1 MRPFRK
7 GGTARSLALAQ
18 RPPFDPHE
26 MHGQSPGPP
35 SVLECAFERRFA
47 GGPVI
52 RAAFALPTQ
61 APEVTVLFGPSGSGK
76 TTVLRCLA
84 GLDRP
89 DEGFIRMDGEAWCEV
104 ASGRHLPPQ
113 DRSLGFVFQDG
124 ALFPHLSATGN
135 LAYPLSGVPSSER
148 HRRVQEMVD
157 LLGLGGLER
166 RRPGELSGGQRQR
179 VALGR
184 ALIRR
189 PRLVLMDEPLTALDR
204 PAREALR
211 QDLRRVFR
219 EMAIPVL
226 LVTHDRDE
234 AILLGDRML
243 MMQDGE
249 IQQEGPPAEVF
260 TRPRTPALAEAL
272 GIGTVVK
279 ARVLGSEGGL
289 VRLMAGTAEL
299 LAPDPG
305 TGYPLGEWVH
315 ACIRGEGVAVERDVH
330 PDSSPRNRLRATITG
345 MEPKGPLVRLHLDC
359 GFPLEALVTT
369 WACEDLALKQGDS
382 VLAMIKAT
390 AIHLIPVM

>member
-1 MRPFRK
+1 MSR
-7 GGTARSLALAQ
+7 LL
-18 RPPFDPHE
+18 D
-26 MHGQSPGPP
+26 
-35 SVLECAFERRFA
+35 CAFERRFEN
-47 GGPVI
+47 GPLI
-52 RAAFALPTQ
+52 RAVFALPTDE
-61 APEVTVLFGPSGSGK
+61 PNVTVLFGPSGSGK
-76 TTVLRCLA
+76 TTLLRCLA
-84 GLDRP
+84 GLERP
-89 DEGFIRMDGEAWCEV
+89 DKGFIRMDGEAWCETS
-104 ASGRHLPPQ
+104 SGLHLPPQ
-113 DRSLGFVFQDG
+113 KRSLGFVFQDG
-124 ALFPHLSATGN
+124 ALFPHLSAAGN
-135 LAYPLSGVPSSER
+135 LAYPLHGIPRAER
-148 HRRVQEMVD
+148 LGCVQAMVE
-157 LLGLGGLER
+157 LLGLDGLEHR
-166 RRPGELSGGQRQR
+166 KPGELSGGQRQR

-204 PAREALR
+204 PARDALR
-211 QDLRRVFR
+211 HDLRRVFR

-249 IQQEGPPAEVF
+249 IQQDGPPAEVF

-289 VRLMAGTAEL
+289 VRLLAGTAEL

-305 TGYPLGEWVH
+305 SGYPLGEWVH
-315 ACIRGEGVAVERDVH
+315 ACIRGEGVAVEKDVNAH
-330 PDSSPRNRLRATITG
+330 ADSSPRNRVRATITG
-345 MEPKGPLVRLHLDC
+345 MERTGPLVRLHLDC

-369 WACEDLALKQGDS
+369 WACEDLALKAGDS

>member
-1 MRPFRK
+1 MSGR
-7 GGTARSLALAQ
+7 
-18 RPPFDPHE
+18 
-26 MHGQSPGPP
+26 
-35 SVLECAFERRFA
+35 LECAFERRFA
-47 GGPVI
+47 NGPVI
-52 RAAFALPTQ
+52 RAAFALSTD
-61 APEVTVLFGPSGSGK
+61 ESNVTVLFGPSGSGK

-84 GLDRP
+84 GLEQP
-89 DEGFIRMDGEAWCEV
+89 DEGFIRMDDEAWCDA
-104 ASGRHLPPQ
+104 ASGFHLPTQ
-113 DRSLGFVFQDG
+113 KRSLGFVFQDG
-124 ALFPHLSATGN
+124 ALFPHLSAAGN
-135 LAYPLSGVPSSER
+135 LAYPLTGIPHSER
-148 HRRVQEMVD
+148 HHRVWSMVE
-157 LLGLGGLER
+157 LLGLEGLEHR
-166 RRPGELSGGQRQR
+166 HPGELSGGQRQR

-204 PAREALR
+204 PARDALR

-249 IQQEGPPAEVF
+249 IQQDGPPEEVF

-289 VRLMAGTAEL
+289 VRLLAGTAEL
-299 LAPDPG
+299 LAPHDG
-305 TGYPLGEWVH
+305 PLGEWVH
-315 ACIRGEGVAVERDVH
+315 ACIRGEGVVVERVIEWDVH
-330 PDSSPRNRLRATITG
+330 ADSSPRNRLRATITG

-369 WACEDLALKQGDS
+369 WACEDLALKLGDQ

>member
-1 MRPFRK
+1 MSRGMQCDF
-7 GGTARSLALAQ
+7 
-18 RPPFDPHE
+18 
-26 MHGQSPGPP
+26 
-35 SVLECAFERRFA
+35 VRRFA
-47 GGPVI
+47 EGPSI
-52 RAAFALPTQ
+52 RAAFSLPTE
-61 APEVTVLFGPSGSGK
+61 AASVTVLFGPSGSGK

-89 DEGFIRMDGEAWCEV
+89 DQGFLRMEGEVWCDA
-104 ASGRHLPPQ
+104 ASELHLPPQ
-113 DRSLGFVFQDG
+113 KRSLGFVFQDG
-124 ALFPHLSATGN
+124 ALFPHLSAAGN
-135 LAYPLSGVPSSER
+135 LAYPLTGLPQAER
-148 HRRVQEMVD
+148 HRLVQAMVE

-166 RRPGELSGGQRQR
+166 RRPGELSGGQQQR

-211 QDLRRVFR
+211 NDLSRVFR
-219 EMAIPVL
+219 ELAIPVL

-234 AILLGDRML
+234 ALQLGDRML

-249 IQQEGPPAEVF
+249 IQQDGPPAEVF

-289 VRLMAGTAEL
+289 VRLLAGTAEL
-299 LAPDPG
+299 LAPHEG
-305 TGYPLGEWVH
+305 PLGEWVH
-315 ACIRGEGVAVERDVH
+315 ACIRGEGVAVERELDAH
-330 PDSSPRNRLRATITG
+330 ADASPRNRLRATITG
-345 MEPKGPLVRLHLDC
+345 LEPKGPLVRLHLDC

-369 WACEDLALKQGDS
+369 WACEDLALKAGDT

>member
-1 MRPFRK
+1 MSR
-7 GGTARSLALAQ
+7 LL
-18 RPPFDPHE
+18 D
-26 MHGQSPGPP
+26 
-35 SVLECAFERRFA
+35 CAFERRFA
-47 GGPVI
+47 NGPLI
-52 RAAFALPTQ
+52 RAVFALPTDE
-61 APEVTVLFGPSGSGK
+61 PNVTVLFGPSGSGK

-84 GLDRP
+84 GLERP
-89 DEGFIRMDGEAWCEV
+89 DKGFIRMDGEAWCDTTSEL
-104 ASGRHLPPQ
+104 HLPPQ
-113 DRSLGFVFQDG
+113 KRSLGFVFQDG
-124 ALFPHLSATGN
+124 ALFPHLSAAGN
-135 LAYPLSGVPSSER
+135 LAYPLAGIPRAER
-148 HRRVQEMVD
+148 LGRVQAMAE
-157 LLGLGGLER
+157 LLGLDGLEH

-204 PAREALR
+204 PARDALR
-211 QDLRRVFR
+211 NDLRRVFR
-219 EMAIPVL
+219 EMTIPVL

-243 MMQDGE
+243 MLQDGE
-249 IQQEGPPAEVF
+249 IQQDGPSAEVF

-279 ARVLGSEGGL
+279 ARVLGHEVGL

-299 LAPDPG
+299 LAPHEG
-305 TGYPLGEWVH
+305 PLGEWVH
-315 ACIRGEGVAVERDVH
+315 ACIRGEGVVVERVVERDVH
-330 PDSSPRNRLRATITG
+330 ADSSPRNRLRARIIG
-345 MEPKGPLVRLHLDC
+345 MERIGPLVRLHLDC

-369 WACEDLALKQGDS
+369 WACEDLGLKAGDN

>member
-1 MRPFRK
+1 MSR
-7 GGTARSLALAQ
+7 LL
-18 RPPFDPHE
+18 D
-26 MHGQSPGPP
+26 
-35 SVLECAFERRFA
+35 CAFERRFA
-47 GGPVI
+47 NGPVI
-52 RAAFALPTQ
+52 KAAFALSADEPN
-61 APEVTVLFGPSGSGK
+61 VTVLFGPSGSGK

-84 GLDRP
+84 GLERP
-89 DEGFIRMDGEAWCEV
+89 DKGFIRMDGDAWCD
-104 ASGRHLPPQ
+104 ADSGIHLPPQ
-113 DRSLGFVFQDG
+113 KRALGFVFQDG
-124 ALFPHLSATGN
+124 ALFPHLSAAGN
-135 LAYPLSGVPSSER
+135 LAYPLHGIPRAER
-148 HRRVQEMVD
+148 LSRVQAMAE
-157 LLGLGGLER
+157 LLGLGGLED

-204 PAREALR
+204 PARDALR

-249 IQQEGPPAEVF
+249 IQQDGPPAEVF

-289 VRLMAGTAEL
+289 LRLLAGTAEL

-315 ACIRGEGVAVERDVH
+315 ACIRGEGVAVEKDVH
-330 PDSSPRNRLRATITG
+330 ADSSPRNRLRATITG

-369 WACEDLALKQGDS
+369 WACEDLTLKEGDT

>member
-1 MRPFRK
+1 MSR
-7 GGTARSLALAQ
+7 LM
-18 RPPFDPHE
+18 DC
-26 MHGQSPGPP
+26 
-35 SVLECAFERRFA
+35 VFERRFVN
-47 GGPVI
+47 GPVI
-52 RAAFALPTQ
+52 RAAFVLSTDGPN
-61 APEVTVLFGPSGSGK
+61 VTVLFGPSGSGK

-84 GLDRP
+84 GLERP
-89 DEGFIRMDGEAWCEV
+89 DKGFIRMDGEAWCDV
-104 ASGRHLPPQ
+104 TSGLHLPPQ
-113 DRSLGFVFQDG
+113 KRSLGFVFQDG
-124 ALFPHLSATGN
+124 ALFPHLSAAEN
-135 LAYPLSGVPSSER
+135 LAYPLTGIPRAER
-148 HRRVQEMVD
+148 LSRVQAMVE
-157 LLGLGGLER
+157 LLGLDGLEH
-166 RRPGELSGGQRQR
+166 RRPGELSGGERQR

-204 PAREALR
+204 PARDALR

-289 VRLMAGTAEL
+289 VRLLAGTAEL
-299 LAPDPG
+299 LAPYEG
-305 TGYPLGEWVH
+305 PLGEWVH
-315 ACIRGEGVAVERDVH
+315 ACIRGEGVAVERDLH
-330 PDSSPRNRLRATITG
+330 ADSSPRNRLRATITG

-369 WACEDLALKQGDS
+369 WACEDLALKEGDS

>member
-1 MRPFRK
+1 M
-7 GGTARSLALAQ
+7 SS
-18 RPPFDPHE
+18 
-26 MHGQSPGPP
+26 M
-35 SVLECAFERRFA
+35 LECAITRRFA
-47 GGPVI
+47 NGPEI
-52 RAAFALPTQ
+52 RAAFSLSTETPN
-61 APEVTVLFGPSGSGK
+61 VTVLFGPSGAGK

-84 GLDRP
+84 GLEMP
-89 DEGFIRMDGEAWCEV
+89 DAGFIRMDGEAWCD
-104 ASGRHLPPQ
+104 ATSGLHLPPQ
-113 DRSLGFVFQDG
+113 KRSLGFVFQDG
-124 ALFPHLSATGN
+124 ALFPHLSAAGN
-135 LAYPLSGVPSSER
+135 LAYPLHGIPRAECFG
-148 HRRVQEMVD
+148 RVQAMVE
-157 LLGLGGLER
+157 LLGLDGLEH
-166 RRPGELSGGQRQR
+166 RRPSELSGGQRQR

-204 PAREALR
+204 PARDALR

-249 IQQEGPPAEVF
+249 IQQDGPPAEVF

-279 ARVLGSEGGL
+279 ARVLGHEGGL
-289 VRLMAGTAEL
+289 VRLLAGTAEL
-299 LAPDPG
+299 LAPCDE
-305 TGYPLGEWVH
+305 PLGEWVH
-315 ACIRGEGVAVERDVH
+315 ACIRGEGVAVEKDVNAH
-330 PDSSPRNRLRATITG
+330 ADSSPRNRVRATITG
-345 MEPKGPLVRLHLDC
+345 MEPKGSLVRLHLDC

-369 WACEDLALKQGDS
+369 WACEDLALKEGDT